1 MLCLSGFELYSRWVP
16 LKIFMIIIII
26 SNNFQSRTKVHE
38 LYSQCKLSWW
48 MVMQISLLIARNLRE
63 ILDSDRFVTK
73 CFNRRSL
80 AMSQA
85 LCLLWRGFWRGPR
98 KENRKSSWKFSA
110 PLYGMLLL
118 LLLLTYTCLER
129 VTNKDVPVIFLG
141 VKYKSMAVK
150 LNSRSQ

>member
-1 MLCLSGFELYSRWVP
+1 
-16 LKIFMIIIII
+16 
-26 SNNFQSRTKVHE
+26 
-38 LYSQCKLSWW
+38 

-85 LCLLWRGFWRGPR
+85 LCLLWRGFWRG
-98 KENRKSSWKFSA
+98 SWKKTENPAENSA
-110 PLYGMLLL
+110 LRCMVMLLL

-129 VTNKDVPVIFLG
+129 VTKDVPVTFLG

-150 LNSRSQ
+150 LNSLSQ